1 MDSAVT
7 SLRLNPFKGC
17 DGPDGTPVPWNR
29 YGRIL
34 SERPNFTLDPLFHAG
49 CYYVQD
55 SSAMFVGHLF
65 RKLALAAAEGVPSER
80 HATLGTVRGGD
91 PSQMGGMSGA
101 AANRVGGDTF
111 RPLRVLDL
119 CAAPGGKTTDIAAS
133 CRETLGDAFEL
144 TANEVMKAR
153 ASVLADNVAVWGD
166 PNVIVTSVDP
176 AIIGRTMKGY
186 YDVIVADVPCSG
198 EGMFR
203 KDPRAVAEWSPQLP
217 LICAARQKRILADAW
232 PALRQGGILIY
243 STCTYEDC
251 ENDGNLEWAA
261 RELGGDIIPPEDEF
275 AEYGV
280 RLTRHGSLLKAGEVP
295 GEGQW
300 AGALVKTSEAPSARC
315 RPADLRPL
323 ESRMQNFDGP
333 EPRVELDLQQALR
346 YLHRDTLFLPEAPL
360 GMLVVCYRSH
370 PLGFV
375 KNLGSRCNNL
385 YPKSRRIQMDV

>member
-17 DGPDGTPVPWNR
+17 DGPDGAPVPWNP

-34 SERPNFTLDPLFHAG
+34 SSRPNFTLDPLFHAG

-55 SSAMFVGHLF
+55 SSAMYVGYIF
-65 RKLALAAAEGVPSER
+65 RKIVIP
-80 HATLGTVRGGD
+80 
-91 PSQMGGMSGA
+91 GA
-101 AANRVGGDTF
+101 AKEAK
-111 RPLRVLDL
+111 PLRVLDL

-133 CRETLGDAFEL
+133 CREALGNSFEL
-144 TANEVMKAR
+144 TANEVIRSR

-166 PNVIVTSVDP
+166 PNVTVTSVDP
-176 AIIGRTMKGY
+176 VVIGRTMKGY

-203 KDPRAVAEWSPQLP
+203 KDPRAVAEWTPQLP
-217 LICAARQKRILADAW
+217 GICAARQKRILADAW
-232 PALRQGGILIY
+232 PALKEGGLLIY

-251 ENDGNLEWAA
+251 ENDDNLEWAA
-261 RELGGDIIPPEDEF
+261 REFGGEIIPPEDEF
-275 AEYGV
+275 AQYGV

-300 AGALVKTSEAPSARC
+300 AGALIKTAEAPSARC
-315 RPADLRPL
+315 KVADLRPL

-333 EPRVELDLQQALR
+333 EPRVELDLQKALK
-346 YLHRDTLFLPEAPL
+346 YLHRDTLFLPDAPL